1 LVIAASFN
9 LPVGA
14 LAYLGLARSYAM
26 SGDAEKARATN
37 KNFLILWKDAD
48 PTSRS

>member
-1 LVIAASFN
+1 